1 MTLMP
6 QKVFGRMTRA
16 PLLDDHQSIRNDLRG
31 RANCW
36 RAWPRHLDVH
46 RGVFGSARAEETAQ
60 GSAIRL
66 FRIDVPDEAL
76 IDLRRRLASLV
87 LLRRRVTSNM

>member
-1 MTLMP
+1 MITNLTATTFEAA
-6 QKVFGRMTRA
+6 QIAGALGLASAT
-16 PLLDDHQSIRNDLRG
+16 ST
-31 RANCW
+31 
-36 RAWPRHLDVH
+36 
-46 RGVFGSARAEETAQ
+46 GVFGSARAEETTQ